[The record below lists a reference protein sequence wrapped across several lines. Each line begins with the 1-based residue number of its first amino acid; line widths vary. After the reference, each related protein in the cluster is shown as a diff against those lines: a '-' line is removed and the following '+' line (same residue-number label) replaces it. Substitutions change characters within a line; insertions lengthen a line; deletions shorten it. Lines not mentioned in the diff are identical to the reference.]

1 MVVVL
6 TKTIKNGLRPYQTNE
21 NLMGKFKLII
31 LLFFIPIFTFAAQ
44 KLKGYVYATDSSPI
58 IGAQVHWENAKK
70 GVVTDENGY
79 FEIDGTP
86 HKDHMLHITYI
97 GYSENVTHINSFT
110 DLQNIVLKENTE
122 LGEVV
127 VTKTVSGRISSR
139 TDLLKT
145 EKLTVKELTRAACCN
160 LGESFETNPSVDV
173 VFSDAVTG
181 AKQIQ
186 LLGISG
192 QYVQIMTE
200 NFPNFRGAAKVY
212 GLDYIPGPWMEGV
225 QISKGAAS
233 VKNGFESISGQ
244 VNVDY
249 KKPTTADPL
258 SLNLFLGDVGRVEGN
273 ADAAITVNENLSTG
287 IFLHYSNEKTSHDVN
302 NDGFLD
308 MPKKHQFNMM
318 NRWHYQKDR
327 LISQTGIKF
336 LNDERF
342 SGQDDHTMNSES
354 MHDPYKISIFTNR
367 AEFFTKNGYVLNPDK
382 NESIALIV
390 SGSYHDQ
397 KSRYA
402 KSIYNLYESNAYA
415 SLMYEKDFSP
425 MHKISTG
432 LSYNW
437 DNFGQSYDIPQLV
450 SGKQPDR
457 EAVSGAYGQYTFNYD
472 KFTVLAGL
480 RADYSSLHDW
490 FVTPRLHV
498 KYDLNSSLYFR
509 VSAGKGYR
517 SVFALAEN
525 SYLLASSRTLNIAD
539 NLKQESAWNYGV
551 SGTYHIPIKGEELT
565 LSAEWFYTD
574 FSRQVVM
581 DMDSDPRAVSFYNL
595 DGKSHA
601 HVIQLEATYPVFRGF
616 NLLASY
622 RWMNTKVNYGGIEMQ
637 KPLVSDYKALLTA
650 SYETPLR
657 KWQFDL
663 TSQFNGGGRMP
674 LPDAETPL
682 WDKRF
687 KSFVIM
693 NAQVTKFF
701 RTWSVY
707 AGGENLTNFI
717 QDNPIISADN
727 PFSPDF
733 DATMA
738 WGPTQGRRFYLGF
751 RYTIGK

>member
-1 MVVVL
+1 
-6 TKTIKNGLRPYQTNE
+6 
-21 NLMGKFKLII
+21 MGKFKLII
-31 LLFFIPIFTFAAQ
+31 LLLFIPIFTFAAQ
-44 KLKGYVYATDSSPI
+44 KLKGYVYATDNSPI
-58 IGAQVHWENAKK
+58 IGAQVHWENSKK

-86 HKDHMLHITYI
+86 HKDHMLSVSYI
-97 GYSENVTHINSFT
+97 GYSENITHINSFD
-110 DLQNIVLKENTE
+110 DLQNIILKENTE
-122 LGEVV
+122 LGEVI
-127 VTKTVSGRISSR
+127 VTKSVSGRINSR

-173 VFSDAVTG
+173 VYSDAVTG

-192 QYVQIMTE
+192 NYVQIMTE
-200 NFPNFRGAAKVY
+200 NFPNFRGAAKIY

-308 MPKKHQFNMM
+308 MPKKHQFNVM
-318 NRWHYQKDR
+318 NRWHYQNDKF
-327 LISQTGIKF
+327 ISQTGIKF

-342 SGQDDHTMNSES
+342 SGQDDHTMNSGS
-354 MHDPYKISIFTNR
+354 MHDPYKISNFTNR
-367 AEFFTKNGYVLNPDK
+367 AEFFTKNGYVLDPNK
-382 NESIALIV
+382 NESIALIL

-397 KSRYA
+397 KSRF
-402 KSIYNLYESNAYA
+402 SHISRYNLYESNVYA

-437 DNFGQSYDIPQLV
+437 DNFGQSYYIPQLV

-457 EAVSGAYGQYTFNYD
+457 EAVSGAYGQYTFKHD

-480 RADYSSLHDW
+480 RADYSSLHEW
-490 FVTPRLHV
+490 FITPRLHV
-498 KYDLNSSLYFR
+498 KYDLTSSLYFR
-509 VSAGKGYR
+509 LSTGKGYR

-539 NLKQESAWNYGV
+539 NLKQESAWNYGA
-551 SGTYHIPIKGEELT
+551 SATYHIPIKGEELT

-574 FSRQVVM
+574 FSRQVVI

-595 DGKSHA
+595 DGRSHA
-601 HVIQLEATYPVFRGF
+601 HVIQFEATYPVFRGF
-616 NLLASY
+616 NVLASY

-693 NAQVTKFF
+693 SAQITKFF

-707 AGGENLTNFI
+707 AGGENLTDFI
-717 QDNPIISADN
+717 QKNPIISADN

-733 DATMA
+733 DATMT

>member
-1 MVVVL
+1 M
-6 TKTIKNGLRPYQTNE
+6 E
-21 NLMGKFKLII
+21 KFKLII
-31 LLFFIPIFTFAAQ
+31 LLLFIPIFTFAAQ
-44 KLKGYVYATDSSPI
+44 KLKGYVYAPDKTPV
-58 IGAQVHWENAKK
+58 IGAQVQWENAKA

-79 FEIDGTP
+79 FEIEGKSG
-86 HKDHMLHITYI
+86 KDHMLCVSYI
-97 GYSENVTHINSFT
+97 GYTHSVTHIHSFN
-110 DLQNIVLKENTE
+110 DLQNIILTESTE

-127 VTKTVSGRISSR
+127 VTKSVSGRISSR

-173 VFSDAVTG
+173 VYSDAVTG

-192 QYVQIMTE
+192 NYVQMMTE

-273 ADAAITVNENLSTG
+273 ADAAIIVNENLSTG
-287 IFLHYSNEKTSHDVN
+287 LFLHYSNEKRSHDAN

-308 MPKKHQFNMM
+308 MPKKHQFNIM
-318 NRWHYQKDR
+318 NRWHYQTGKF
-327 LISQTGIKF
+327 ISQTGVKF
-336 LNDERF
+336 LNDERI
-342 SGQDDHTMNSES
+342 SGQDHHTIQSDA
-354 MHDPYKISIFTNR
+354 MHDPYQIFNYTNR
-367 AEFFTKNGYVLNPDK
+367 AEFFTKNGYVIDPDK
-382 NESIALIV
+382 NESVALIV

-397 KSRYA
+397 KSRF
-402 KSIYNLYESNAYA
+402 SDISRYNLYESNAYA

-437 DNFGQSYDIPQLV
+437 DNFGQSYSIPQLV

-457 EAVSGAYGQYTFNYD
+457 EAVSGAYAQYTMNLND
-472 KFTVLAGL
+472 KLTVLAGL
-480 RADYSSLHDW
+480 RADYSSLYDW

-498 KYDLNSSLYFR
+498 KYNVSPNLYFR
-509 VSAGKGYR
+509 ASAGKGYR
-517 SVFALAEN
+517 SVFVLAEN

-539 NLKQESAWNYGV
+539 NLKQESAWNYGL
-551 SGTYHIPIKGEELT
+551 SGTYHIPINGEELT
-565 LSAEWFYTD
+565 FSAEWFYTD

-581 DMDSDPRAVSFYNL
+581 DMEADPRAVSFYNL
-595 DGKSHA
+595 NGKSHA
-601 HVIQLEATYPVFRGF
+601 HVVQLEATYPLFRGF
-616 NLLASY
+616 NILASY
-622 RWMNTKVNYGGIEMQ
+622 RWMNTKVNYGGKELQ

-674 LPDAETPL
+674 TPDAENPL
-682 WDKRF
+682 WDNRF
-687 KSFVIM
+687 KSFVVM
-693 NAQVTKFF
+693 NAQITKFF

-707 AGGENLTNFI
+707 AGGENLTDFI
-717 QDNPIISADN
+717 QKNPIISAEN
-727 PFSPDF
+727 PYSENF